1 MAHLNKKVIFR
12 IAIELLSAVYLLVV
26 GVRQFF
32 LPQFGWPTWMF
43 FGPAIAGIVIALVLV
58 ADAIR
63 IGRRKLG

>member
-1 MAHLNKKVIFR
+1 MAHMNKKVTFR
-12 IAIELLSAVYLLVV
+12 ISIELLTAVYLMIV

-32 LPQFGWPTWMF
+32 VPQFGWPTWMF
-43 FGPAIAGIVIALVLV
+43 FGPAIAGILIAFLLI